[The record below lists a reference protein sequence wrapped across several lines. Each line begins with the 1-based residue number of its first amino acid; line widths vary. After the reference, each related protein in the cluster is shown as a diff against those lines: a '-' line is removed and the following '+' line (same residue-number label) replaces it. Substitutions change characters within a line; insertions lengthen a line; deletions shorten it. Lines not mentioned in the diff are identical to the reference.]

1 LRLEGAEHGILAT
14 AVCPACVRTPMV
26 ESQVPP
32 GTGAHGMPDERVL
45 EEVILAP
52 QAAKRLLEPA
62 EVADTVAYL
71 LGPGGAPSP
80 APPSQWAWVERSLSH
95 RATKRSISR
104 HWRLFGVSTIR
115 KARRSHPKKVRT
127 PARVDGGH
135 HTLAPASW
143 PPCLGFE
150 DGVGVGHDHEAG

>member
-1 LRLEGAEHGILAT
+1 LRREGAEHGILAT
-14 AVCPACVRTPMV
+14 AVCPACVRTPLV

-71 LGPGGAPSP
+71 LGPGRRAFTGA
-80 APPSQWAWVERSLSH
+80 AVTMGLGGALAEPPSNEAVDLPALEALWGFNHPESEKIPPQEGANS
-95 RATKRSISR
+95 RA
-104 HWRLFGVSTIR
+104 L
-115 KARRSHPKKVRT
+115 RRWSPQTGPCV
-127 PARVDGGH
+127 
-135 HTLAPASW
+135 LA
-143 PPCLGFE
+143 PCLGFE